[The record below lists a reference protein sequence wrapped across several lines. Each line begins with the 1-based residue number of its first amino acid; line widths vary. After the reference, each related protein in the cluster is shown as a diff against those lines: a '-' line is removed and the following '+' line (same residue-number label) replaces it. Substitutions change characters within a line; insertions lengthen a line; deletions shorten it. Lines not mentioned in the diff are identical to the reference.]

1 MLAIMTPGLAK
12 GFLMNN
18 RTGTATGNV
27 AVPSTAPLG
36 ELHAYFQPIVALE
49 TRSIVG
55 YETLGRHA
63 VDGTIRSLGPF
74 FTDAG
79 ISVAEHVRV
88 DRLLREQAFRKLS
101 AMTDPPLL
109 FVNLKPSWIYE
120 QYVQTGELHTLQ
132 LLQKYGIDPRN
143 ICIEITEEEFKGS
156 ISALNEVINLYR
168 ESGCRIA
175 IDDVGSGFS
184 NFDRIAQ
191 IQPNLLKIDIHL
203 MKKSAVHQGYLGAM
217 RSFSTLA
224 EQMGASLL
232 VEGVETREDLRRAIQ
247 IGARYVQGYL
257 FSPAVPDFIA
267 PDAFTELI
275 ETELS
280 DHRDR
285 LRESQAHWDEAGARL
300 VETVRRSGIE
310 EAMARCDE
318 SAGHAANVA
327 RADLTDLANQADD
340 AIRAMLGSLDE
351 SCNRVFLC
359 TNTGIQLSSNHD
371 RSHGGVWRTQTQY
384 RTADW
389 SWRPYFIP
397 LLSRGNSRTDAILSP
412 RYSDLD
418 TRAWIRTVSV
428 PVGSEYILLIDRADD
443 TN

>member
-1 MLAIMTPGLAK
+1 
-12 GFLMNN
+12 MNN
-18 RTGTATGNV
+18 RNGTATGDD

-36 ELHAYFQPIVALE
+36 ELHAYFQPIIALE
-49 TRSIVG
+49 TRGIVG

-88 DRLLREQAFRKLS
+88 DRLLREQALGKLS
-101 AMTDPPLL
+101 AMADPPVL
-109 FVNLKPSWIYE
+109 FLNLKPSWIYD
-120 QYVQTGELHTLQ
+120 QYVKTGELHTLQ
-132 LLQKYGIDPRN
+132 LLQKYGVDPRR
-143 ICIEITEEEFKGS
+143 ICIEITEEEFTGS
-156 ISALNEVINLYR
+156 MSELNQIINLYR
-168 ESGCRIA
+168 ESGCQIA

-232 VEGVETREDLRRAIQ
+232 VEGVETRDDLRRAIQ

-257 FSPAVPDFIA
+257 FSPAVPGFIA

-275 ETELS
+275 EAELA

-285 LRESQAHWDEAGARL
+285 LRESQAHWDEVGTAL
-300 VETVRRSGIE
+300 IESVRRSDIE
-310 EAMARCDE
+310 QEMSRSPLAADRSV
-318 SAGHAANVA
+318 SADP
-327 RADLTDLANQADD
+327 ADQADD

-351 SCNRVFLC
+351 SCHRVFLC

-371 RSHGGVWRTQTQY
+371 RSHGGEWRVQKQY
-384 RTADW
+384 RNADW

-397 LLSRGNSRTDAILSP
+397 LLSRGKSRTEAMLSP

-418 TRAWIRTVSV
+418 TRKWIRTVSI
-428 PVGSEYILLIDRADD
+428 PVGSEYILLIDRSDD